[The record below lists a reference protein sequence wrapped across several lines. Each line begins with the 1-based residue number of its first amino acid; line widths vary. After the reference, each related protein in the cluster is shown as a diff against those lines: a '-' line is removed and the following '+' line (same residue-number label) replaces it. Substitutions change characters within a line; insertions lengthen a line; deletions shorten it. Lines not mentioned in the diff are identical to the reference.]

1 MSTARTMVEYTERDY
16 AARVVVCQYDE
27 DWHHE
32 PPAAANGREPGNPSL
47 LAFLC
52 VSTRNSLTNR
62 NAPNLQKVNDRHHSY
77 PKLKRGGPS
86 FAFFALRSLVDESAK
101 IAAPDHF
108 MPPTPHSHEMAESGF
123 PLNAEQRA
131 AVEHGEG
138 PLLVVAGAGTGKT
151 RVITERIRN
160 LLESDPTLAGENIL
174 GLTFTNKAAGEMK
187 SRVVK
192 AAGERAE
199 AVWLSTFHKFCLEK
213 ILQGVNPDIQ
223 SLDDLDHRILMRR
236 NIADLGLVLFRRLAE
251 PAEFLKD
258 FQSFFSRCQD
268 ELVTPDD
275 YQRYVDTL
283 RREHD
288 ARKKAYEPDALAIA
302 EEEVARQEEL
312 ARVYRVSERL
322 LRERNL
328 YTFGAQLLQS
338 VELLRSDAALL
349 ARMREQYRYIL
360 VDEFQDTNIAQL
372 ELLWLLAGDRRNIL
386 AVGDD
391 DQAIYRFRGASFGS
405 FTIFLERFC
414 GVSAALPAAA
424 TKKALVSLSQ
434 NYRSTRRILR
444 VAGEMIS
451 HNEKSPLL
459 PLKNLT
465 TGNPDGEKIRVVE
478 FAAFEEEAHW
488 VASEIGRLHEAGA
501 AWRSFAVLYR
511 KHTHRAQLLE
521 ALRHRGIPFVIR
533 KFSILSSTLVRD
545 LLAWMR
551 LIAVPAD
558 NVACARVLAAPYWGL
573 EPRDL
578 VRLAERAEKNH
589 RRPLWD
595 EVESAHREP
604 PLDREGVRLPELVQL
619 LNQLRQSARSKT
631 ASALLAELVGS
642 LGLVP
647 LASEADRQYSD
658 RLVEFV
664 KEWERKNEAK
674 QLRDFIEYLGY
685 FDELDGD
692 VQIEEELSEDAVQ
705 LMTVHAAKGLE
716 FPHVFILRLS
726 KSDFPSGA
734 RRPKFEFP
742 PELMKEEQPK
752 EDFHIQEERRLFYV
766 ALTRAQKRLTLSAIV
781 NKRKKPSPFLD
792 DFLMKAEIQKKDVA
806 QSAPK
811 IEVPLSEETA
821 GPPPAPADPT
831 RLFPATND
839 NSRAYSRVA
848 LWAKAF
854 HPPRPEPLQLSASA
868 IGAYEQCPMK
878 YMFRHVWNIPGGPQA
893 QLTFGNVMHRTIREF
908 ISEMSNR
915 GKAPFEEVL
924 AIYDREWSSTGFPDE
939 YQEGEYRKAGRE
951 QLEAFHRSF
960 TAAPA
965 HVLYQEK
972 GFELPLAHNVVVT
985 GRMDQVNRLGDRE
998 IEIVDYKTGK
1008 VRDAKKAAEDLQ
1020 LSIYALAARE
1030 VLDLT
1035 PGRLVLHYLVNNE
1048 SVETTRDAKAL
1059 AATKARI
1066 AEVADQIRAG
1076 DFSAKPGFACGYCDY
1091 KPLCPAHEQLISI
1104 QPAQAKD

>member
-1 MSTARTMVEYTERDY
+1 MPQKPIS
-16 AARVVVCQYDE
+16 
-27 DWHHE
+27 
-32 PPAAANGREPGNPSL
+32 PG
-47 LAFLC
+47 
-52 VSTRNSLTNR
+52 
-62 NAPNLQKVNDRHHSY
+62 APEL
-77 PKLKRGGPS
+77 
-86 FAFFALRSLVDESAK
+86 
-101 IAAPDHF
+101 
-108 MPPTPHSHEMAESGF
+108 GF

-131 AVEHGEG
+131 AVEHGDG

-160 LLESDPTLAGENIL
+160 LLEFDPTLAGENIL
-174 GLTFTNKAAGEMK
+174 GLTFTNKAAGQMK

-199 AVWLSTFHKFCLEK
+199 GVWLSTFHSFCLEK
-213 ILQGVNPDIQ
+213 ILRAANPKIQ
-223 SLDDLDHRILMRR
+223 PLVEIDHRILLRR
-236 NIADLGLVLFRRLAE
+236 NIAELGLVLFRRLAE

-258 FQSFFSRCQD
+258 FQTFFSRCQD

-275 YQRYVDTL
+275 YQRYVEVL
-283 RREHD
+283 RRAHD
-288 ARKKAYEPDALAIA
+288 ARKHSFEPDARAIA

-328 YTFGAQLLQS
+328 YTFGAQLLQA
-338 VELLRSDAALL
+338 VELLRADAELL
-349 ARMREQYRYIL
+349 ARMRDQYRYIL
-360 VDEFQDTNIAQL
+360 VDEFQDTNVAQL

-414 GVSAALPAAA
+414 GVGGARTAAVA
-424 TKKALVSLSQ
+424 KKALVSLSQ

-459 PLKNLT
+459 PPKNLT
-465 TGNPDGEKIRVVE
+465 TGNAEGEKIRVVE

-488 VASEIGRLHEAGA
+488 VASEIERLHEAGET
-501 AWRSFAVLYR
+501 WRSFAVLYR
-511 KHTHRAQLLE
+511 KHAHRAQLLD
-521 ALRHRGIPFVIR
+521 ALRRRGIPFVIR

-551 LIAVPAD
+551 LIAARSD

-595 EVESAHREP
+595 EVESAHGEL
-604 PLDREGVRLPELVQL
+604 PLNREGVRLPELVQL
-619 LNQLRQSARSKT
+619 LKQMRQSARSKT
-631 ASALLAELVGS
+631 ASALLDELIAN
-642 LGLVP
+642 LGLAP
-647 LASEADRQYSD
+647 LASEADRQYLE

-664 KEWERKNEAK
+664 KEWERKNENK

-734 RRPKFEFP
+734 RRPEFEFP

-752 EDFHIQEERRLFYV
+752 ADFHIQEERRLFYV
-766 ALTRAQKRLTLSAIV
+766 ALTRAQKRLTLSTIV
-781 NKRKKPSPFLD
+781 NRRKKPSPFLD
-792 DFLMKAEIQKKDVA
+792 DFLMNAEIQKADVA

-811 IEVPLSEETA
+811 VEVPPSEEIT
-821 GPPPAPADPT
+821 GPAPAEPDPT
-831 RLFPATND
+831 RLFPPGPENA
-839 NSRAYSRVA
+839 RAYSRVA

-868 IGAYEQCPMK
+868 IDAYDRCPMK
-878 YMFRHVWNIPGGPQA
+878 YMFQYVWDIRGGPHA
-893 QLTFGNVMHRTIREF
+893 QMTFGNVMHATIREF
-908 ISEMSNR
+908 VAMMRKHGRVQID
-915 GKAPFEEVL
+915 EVI
-924 AIYDREWSSTGFPDE
+924 AIYEREWSSAGFPDE

-960 TAAPA
+960 TAAPPE
-965 HVLYQEK
+965 VLHQEK
-972 GFELPLAHNVVVT
+972 GFELPLEHNVVVT
-985 GRMDQVNRLGDRE
+985 GRMDQVNRLSE
-998 IEIVDYKTGK
+998 SEVEIVDYKTGRP
-1008 VRDAKKAAEDLQ
+1008 RDAKKAAEDLQ

-1030 VLDLT
+1030 VLDLA
-1035 PGRLVLHYLVNNE
+1035 PGRLVFHNLVNNE
-1048 SVETTRDAKAL
+1048 AVHSTRDAKSL
-1059 AATKARI
+1059 TATKARI
-1066 AEVADQIRAG
+1066 AEVADRIRAG
-1076 DFSAKPGFACGYCDY
+1076 DFSVKPGFACGYCDY

-1104 QPAQAKD
+1104 QPAASRNE